1 MDFLIA
7 LFFVY
12 SFVSFYFL
20 FLFLLIYIQNKKEF
34 YSSPPMT
41 KSYSLSIVI
50 PCYNEEKH
58 IGKAVEN
65 LLQSDYKGLKKIIV
79 VDDCSKDNSFKI
91 LKSLEKKYK
100 KLLVVQTPKNTG
112 CAAGSKNYGVN
123 FAKTELIGFIDADSF
138 PQKDA
143 IRRMMGFF
151 DNEKIA
157 AVTSFIL
164 VKNRENLLTRLQSI
178 EYQIIAFT
186 RRLLGFIEAIY
197 VTPGPLAVYRKSYFD
212 KLGGFDE
219 SNLTEDIEITW
230 HFVSEGYKIAMS
242 TESKV
247 YTVAP
252 SNIKAWIKQ
261 RIRWNLGGLQ
271 TISKYSSSFLKSGML
286 GKFILPLFISSW
298 ILAISGLFVLGY
310 RIFRTMIVR
319 LLATKYSIEA
329 QTAIITLRD
338 IQITP
343 NVLLFFGAITLFL
356 GMMFTIIALLYSRE
370 EFKKERLHE
379 VLIYAFFYLLMYPI
393 IMIRSIYNH
402 LRRKRSWS

>member
-1 MDFLIA
+1 
-7 LFFVY
+7 
-12 SFVSFYFL
+12 
-20 FLFLLIYIQNKKEF
+20 
-34 YSSPPMT
+34 MT
-41 KSYSLSIVI
+41 KQYSLSII
-50 PCYNEEKH
+50 ISCYNEEKN
-58 IGKAVEN
+58 IASAVES
-65 LLQSDYKGLKKIIV
+65 LFKTDYKGLKKVIV
-79 VDDCSKDNSFKI
+79 VDDCSTDNSFKI

-112 CAAGSKNYGVN
+112 CAAGSKNYGVK
-123 FAKTELIGFIDADSF
+123 FTKTELIGFIDGDSF
-138 PQKDA
+138 PKQDA
-143 IRRMMGFF
+143 IGKMMGFF
-151 DNEKIA
+151 DNRKIA

-186 RRLLGFIEAIY
+186 RKLLGFIESIY
-197 VTPGPLAVYRKSYFD
+197 VTPGPLAIYRKSYFD

-230 HFVSEGYKIAMS
+230 HFVSKGYKIAMS

-252 SNIKAWIKQ
+252 SKMGAWIKQ

-271 TISKYSSSFLKSGML
+271 TISKYKFSFLKSGML

-298 ILAISGLFVLGY
+298 ILAVSGLFILGY
-310 RIFRTMIVR
+310 RIFRTMAVR
-319 LLATKYSIEA
+319 ILATKYSIEA
-329 QTAIITLRD
+329 QTAIITLKD
-338 IQITP
+338 LQVTP

-356 GMMFTIIALLYSRE
+356 GMMFTLIALLHSRE
-370 EFKKERLHE
+370 DFKKEKLHE

-393 IMIRSIYNH
+393 IMLRSIYNY
-402 LRRKRSWS
+402 LRRKKSWS